1 MRTHPSRQSDRASI
15 APVNPQEKDLAA
27 AASQIAGAS
36 RGKQMAGG
44 LTGLSSQPR
53 RRRVP
58 SRKSQWQQSARLQS
72 AGPSRGVLHARQI
85 QSPRIIHTFQHSC
98 CARYALRFSSPQNAD
113 GFHLPRV
120 HFPPLACRHILVIA
134 VGDARCAGLGKYS
147 VVNVLDEHERTM
159 AFAEIALGQIKSL
172 RQTAIP
178 RNYEIWYVYATGY
191 NPPLNKIINETLAR
205 NGRLTE
211 SDLEQI
217 YETYLSHLKITDR
230 IDKVGA
236 RVIGEIDDVMSL
248 ITDALGVS
256 VSYDATLSEANEKL
270 SAAGDR
276 DTVKP
281 IIEMLIK
288 ATGEMRETNTA
299 LEERLTLSKTEISNL
314 QQSLEAIR
322 AESLTDP
329 LTGLGNR
336 KYFDRMIDV
345 AVQNALANNEPL
357 SLLMF
362 DIDHFKS
369 FNDSYGHLTGDQVL
383 RLVSNSL
390 KQTIKGQDIT
400 ARYGGEEFA
409 VVLPNTALRQ
419 ALTVADHIRRAV
431 MAKELKKKST
441 GEILGRVTI
450 SVGVSMLKPGDDT
463 DALIERAD
471 ACLYVAKRNG
481 RNRVICEVDPEY
493 ATENHGQACVSKAAG

>member
-1 MRTHPSRQSDRASI
+1 M
-15 APVNPQEKDLAA
+15 VE
-27 AASQIAGAS
+27 
-36 RGKQMAGG
+36 
-44 LTGLSSQPR
+44 
-53 RRRVP
+53 
-58 SRKSQWQQSARLQS
+58 
-72 AGPSRGVLHARQI
+72 
-85 QSPRIIHTFQHSC
+85 
-98 CARYALRFSSPQNAD
+98 
-113 GFHLPRV
+113 
-120 HFPPLACRHILVIA
+120 
-134 VGDARCAGLGKYS
+134 
-147 VVNVLDEHERTM
+147 VLDEHERTM
-159 AFAEIALGQIKSL
+159 AFAEVALSQIKSL
-172 RQTAIP
+172 RHTAGP

-191 NPPLNKIINETLAR
+191 NPPLNQIINETLAR
-205 NGRLTE
+205 NGKLTE
-211 SDLEQI
+211 ADLEQL
-217 YETYLSHLKITDR
+217 YDTYLSHLKTTDR

-236 RVIGEIDDVMSL
+236 RVIGEIGDVVNL
-248 ITDALGVS
+248 ITEALGMTA
-256 VSYDATLSEANEKL
+256 SYDASLAGADQKL
-270 SAAGDR
+270 ASASNR
-276 DTVKP
+276 EQLVE
-281 IIEMLIK
+281 IIEMLAK
-288 ATGEMRETNTA
+288 STHQMRETNRV
-299 LEERLTLSKTEISNL
+299 LEDRLSLSKSEISGL
-314 QQSLEAIR
+314 QHSLEAIR

-336 KYFDRMIDV
+336 KYFDRMIGM
-345 AVQNALANNEPL
+345 AVQTALANCQPL

-383 RLVSNSL
+383 RLVGLSL
-390 KQTIKGQDIT
+390 KHAIKGQDIT

-471 ACLYVAKRNG
+471 ACLYAAKRNG

-493 ATENHGQACVSKAAG
+493 DAEPHCEVA

>member
-1 MRTHPSRQSDRASI
+1 MT
-15 APVNPQEKDLAA
+15 K
-27 AASQIAGAS
+27 
-36 RGKQMAGG
+36 
-44 LTGLSSQPR
+44 
-53 RRRVP
+53 
-58 SRKSQWQQSARLQS
+58 
-72 AGPSRGVLHARQI
+72 
-85 QSPRIIHTFQHSC
+85 
-98 CARYALRFSSPQNAD
+98 
-113 GFHLPRV
+113 
-120 HFPPLACRHILVIA
+120 A
-134 VGDARCAGLGKYS
+134 V
-147 VVNVLDEHERTM
+147 DEHVRTL
-159 AFAEIALGQIKSL
+159 AFAEVALGQIKSL
-172 RQTAIP
+172 RQTAVP

-191 NPPLNKIINETLAR
+191 NSALNKIINETLAR
-205 NGRLTE
+205 NGKLTE
-211 SDLEQI
+211 ADLEQI
-217 YETYLSHLKITDR
+217 YETYLSQIKTTDR

-236 RVIGEIDDVMSL
+236 RVIGEIDDVMTL
-248 ITDALGVS
+248 IEDALGMS
-256 VSYDATLSEANEKL
+256 ASYDNTLSGATAEL
-270 SAAGDR
+270 SVAQNR
-276 DTVKP
+276 DQVKT
-281 IIEMLIK
+281 IVQSLTK
-288 ATGEMRETNTA
+288 STREMRETNTA
-299 LEERLTLSKTEISNL
+299 LRDRLRLSKSEISDL

-336 KYFDRMIDV
+336 KYFDRSIDV
-345 AVQNALANNEPL
+345 AVENALASGEPL

-383 RLVSNSL
+383 RLVGMSL

-463 DALIERAD
+463 DSLIERAD
-471 ACLYVAKRNG
+471 ACLYAAKRNG
-481 RNRVICEVDPEY
+481 RNRVICEADPEY
-493 ATENHGQACVSKAAG
+493 AAETHSQVA

>member
-1 MRTHPSRQSDRASI
+1 M
-15 APVNPQEKDLAA
+15 VK
-27 AASQIAGAS
+27 
-36 RGKQMAGG
+36 
-44 LTGLSSQPR
+44 
-53 RRRVP
+53 
-58 SRKSQWQQSARLQS
+58 
-72 AGPSRGVLHARQI
+72 
-85 QSPRIIHTFQHSC
+85 
-98 CARYALRFSSPQNAD
+98 
-113 GFHLPRV
+113 
-120 HFPPLACRHILVIA
+120 
-134 VGDARCAGLGKYS
+134 
-147 VVNVLDEHERTM
+147 VLDEHERTM
-159 AFAEIALGQIKSL
+159 AFADVALGQIKSL

-178 RNYEIWYVYATGY
+178 RNYEIWYVYATGH
-191 NPPLNKIINETLAR
+191 NAPLNKIINETLAR
-205 NGRLTE
+205 NGKLTE
-211 SDLEQI
+211 ADLEQI
-217 YETYLSHLKITDR
+217 YETYLSHLKTTDR

-236 RVIGEIDDVMSL
+236 RVIGEIDDVMRL
-248 ITDALGVS
+248 INDALGMS
-256 VSYDATLSEANEKL
+256 ASYDASLSGASERL
-270 SAAGDR
+270 SVATDR
-276 DTVKP
+276 DQVKSVVDQ
-281 IIEMLIK
+281 LVK
-288 ATGEMRETNTA
+288 STREMRDINKA
-299 LEERLTLSKTEISNL
+299 LEERLALSKSEISNL

-336 KYFDRMIDV
+336 KYFDRMIEM
-345 AVQNALANNEPL
+345 AVQTALADGEPL

-383 RLVSNSL
+383 RLVGMSL

-450 SVGVSMLKPGDDT
+450 SVGVSMLKPDDDT
-463 DALIERAD
+463 DTLIERAD
-471 ACLYVAKRNG
+471 ACLYAAKRNG

-493 ATENHGQACVSKAAG
+493 AAETQSQVA

>member
-1 MRTHPSRQSDRASI
+1 M
-15 APVNPQEKDLAA
+15 VK
-27 AASQIAGAS
+27 
-36 RGKQMAGG
+36 
-44 LTGLSSQPR
+44 
-53 RRRVP
+53 
-58 SRKSQWQQSARLQS
+58 
-72 AGPSRGVLHARQI
+72 
-85 QSPRIIHTFQHSC
+85 
-98 CARYALRFSSPQNAD
+98 
-113 GFHLPRV
+113 
-120 HFPPLACRHILVIA
+120 
-134 VGDARCAGLGKYS
+134 
-147 VVNVLDEHERTM
+147 VLDEHERTM
-159 AFAEIALGQIKSL
+159 AFAEVALGQIKSL

-191 NPPLNKIINETLAR
+191 NAALNKIINETLAR
-205 NGRLTE
+205 NGKLTE
-211 SDLEQI
+211 ADLEQI
-217 YETYLSHLKITDR
+217 YETYLSQTKTTER

-236 RVIGEIDDVMSL
+236 RVIGEIDDVMTL
-248 ITDALGVS
+248 IVDALGMS
-256 VSYDATLSEANEKL
+256 ASYHDSLSSATEQLAV
-270 SAAGDR
+270 AQDR
-276 DTVKP
+276 DEVKP
-281 IIEMLIK
+281 IVASLLQS
-288 ATGEMRETNTA
+288 TREMRDTNKA
-299 LEERLTLSKTEISNL
+299 LEDRLSLSKTEISNL

-336 KYFDRMIDV
+336 KYFDRSIET
-345 AVQNALANNEPL
+345 AVQNALAAGEPL

-383 RLVSNSL
+383 RLVGMSL
-390 KQTIKGQDIT
+390 RQTIKGQDIT

-409 VVLPNTALRQ
+409 VVLPSTALRQ

-463 DALIERAD
+463 DSLIERAD
-471 ACLYVAKRNG
+471 ACLYAAKRNG

-493 ATENHGQACVSKAAG
+493 TAESHSQVA

>member
-1 MRTHPSRQSDRASI
+1 
-15 APVNPQEKDLAA
+15 V
-27 AASQIAGAS
+27 
-36 RGKQMAGG
+36 
-44 LTGLSSQPR
+44 
-53 RRRVP
+53 
-58 SRKSQWQQSARLQS
+58 
-72 AGPSRGVLHARQI
+72 
-85 QSPRIIHTFQHSC
+85 
-98 CARYALRFSSPQNAD
+98 
-113 GFHLPRV
+113 
-120 HFPPLACRHILVIA
+120 
-134 VGDARCAGLGKYS
+134 
-147 VVNVLDEHERTM
+147 
-159 AFAEIALGQIKSL
+159 
-172 RQTAIP
+172 P
-178 RNYEIWYVYATGY
+178 RNYEIWYIYATGH
-191 NPPLNKIINETLAR
+191 NAPLNKIINETLAR
-205 NGRLTE
+205 NGNLTE
-211 SDLEQI
+211 ADLEQI
-217 YETYLSHLKITDR
+217 YETYLSHIKATDR

-248 ITDALGVS
+248 LTDALGMS
-256 VSYDATLSEANEKL
+256 ANYDASLNGASEKL
-270 SAAGDR
+270 SAAKTPGQ
-276 DTVKP
+276 VKGVV
-281 IIEMLIK
+281 ESLLRS
-288 ATGEMRETNTA
+288 TREMRETNKA
-299 LEERLTLSKTEISNL
+299 LEERLMLSKNEISNL

-336 KYFDRMIDV
+336 KYFDRMIAT
-345 AVQNALANNEPL
+345 AVQDALATGEPL

-383 RLVSNSL
+383 RLVGMSL

-450 SVGVSMLKPGDDT
+450 SVGVSMLKPGDDP

-471 ACLYVAKRNG
+471 ACLYAAKRNG

-493 ATENHGQACVSKAAG
+493 TAEIQSQVA

>member
-1 MRTHPSRQSDRASI
+1 
-15 APVNPQEKDLAA
+15 
-27 AASQIAGAS
+27 
-36 RGKQMAGG
+36 
-44 LTGLSSQPR
+44 
-53 RRRVP
+53 
-58 SRKSQWQQSARLQS
+58 
-72 AGPSRGVLHARQI
+72 
-85 QSPRIIHTFQHSC
+85 
-98 CARYALRFSSPQNAD
+98 
-113 GFHLPRV
+113 
-120 HFPPLACRHILVIA
+120 LV
-134 VGDARCAGLGKYS
+134 VK
-147 VVNVLDEHERTM
+147 VLDEHERSM
-159 AFAEIALGQIKSL
+159 AFAEVALGQIRSL
-172 RQTAIP
+172 RQTAVP

-191 NPPLNKIINETLAR
+191 NAQLNKIINETLAR
-205 NGRLTE
+205 NGKLTE
-211 SDLEQI
+211 ADLEQI
-217 YETYLSHLKITDR
+217 YETYLSHIKTTDR
-230 IDKVGA
+230 IDKVGS
-236 RVIGEIDDVMSL
+236 RVIGEIDDVMVL
-248 ITDALGVS
+248 LTDALGMS
-256 VSYDATLSEANEKL
+256 ASYDASLDGAARKL
-270 SAAGDR
+270 SGAKTR
-276 DTVKP
+276 EQVKAVVAS
-281 IIEMLIK
+281 LVK
-288 ATGEMRETNTA
+288 STQEMREINKA
-299 LEERLTLSKTEISNL
+299 LEERLTLSKNEISNL

-336 KYFDRMIDV
+336 KYFDRMIDM
-345 AVQNALANNEPL
+345 AVRDALASGEPL

-383 RLVSNSL
+383 RLVGLSL

-463 DALIERAD
+463 DSLIERAD
-471 ACLYVAKRNG
+471 ACLYAAKRNG

-493 ATENHGQACVSKAAG
+493 SAETQSQVA